1 MKIILATTSPYRQEA
16 FKSLNLDFTSEGSDV
31 EEYFDGRP
39 ENPEDLVKELSRLK
53 AEAVKGNH
61 NEGIIIG
68 FDSVGY
74 FKEEV
79 LEKPRSRKKAY
90 DRLKALS
97 GNNHQF
103 YTGIFMINLGSGKTL
118 SRAVKTEV
126 HMRAL
131 GDKEINKYLDE
142 DLNFRTYALGYDPLG
157 NYSSSF
163 VKRIEG
169 SYNNL
174 MRGIPLEEIVEMLHE
189 IGFSW

>member
-16 FKSLNLDFTSEGSDV
+16 FKSLNLDFEAEGSNV

-53 AEAVKGNH
+53 AEAVKGKH
-61 NEGIIIG
+61 DEGVVIG
-68 FDSVGY
+68 FDSVGC
-74 FKEEV
+74 FNEEI
-79 LEKPRSRKKAY
+79 LEKPKSRQEAY

-97 GNNHQF
+97 NNNHQF
-103 YTGIFMINLGSGKTL
+103 YTGIFMIELGSGKTI
-118 SRAVKTEV
+118 SRAVKTDV
-126 HMRAL
+126 HMRKL
-131 GDKEINKYLDE
+131 EDKEINKYLDE
-142 DLNFRTYALGYDPLG
+142 DPNFQTYALGYDPLG

-174 MRGIPLEEIVEMLHE
+174 IRGIPLEEIVEMLHE
-189 IGFSW
+189 IGFSL

>member
-1 MKIILATTSPYRQEA
+1 MKIILATTSSYRQEA

-39 ENPEDLVKELSRLK
+39 ESPEDLVKELSKLK
-53 AEAVKGNH
+53 AEAVREKH
-61 NEGIIIG
+61 TQGIVIG

-79 LEKPRSRKKAY
+79 LEKPKSRKEAY

-174 MRGIPLEEIVEMLHE
+174 IRGIPLEEIVEMLHE